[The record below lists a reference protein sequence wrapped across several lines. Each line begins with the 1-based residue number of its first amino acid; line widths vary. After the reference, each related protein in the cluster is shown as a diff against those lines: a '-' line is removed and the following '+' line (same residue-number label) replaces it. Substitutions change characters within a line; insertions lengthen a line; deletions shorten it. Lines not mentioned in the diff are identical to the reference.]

1 MKNSWYAK
9 KLEEYAKLGG
19 YKKPEKFDDVLK
31 LDSNENFVINK
42 KFPLCIF
49 LF

>member
-1 MKNSWYAK
+1 MKIHGIK
-9 KLEEYAKLGG
+9 KLEEFAKLGG

-42 KFPLCIF
+42 NFNKMLF
-49 LF
+49 L